1 MGLLTTLSISTET
14 LSTEVYSE
22 LIDKAIKGD
31 ITAAER
37 AVQIAPSNS
46 YRSKAVIILANLVQ
60 TNDPNR
66 AIRLYQSIINQ
77 TDENDTYI
85 MAQLNLLSLLIKQQ
99 PVTEQ
104 ILEIID
110 ELKHGI
116 STDSE
121 RIHFSYSLIQIELY
135 QEALNILNQVSE
147 SKFLSYS
154 LGLRARTNELQGNIE
169 SAKDIFYQAY
179 AIAES
184 QQDSEALFR
193 WAWGLARTY
202 SQMDNTESAIL
213 MYSDALSHIKFL
225 SLDFEEIEPIYQEF
239 LDILLK
245 PDASTEQL
253 QLAQSVIEQKQ
264 STEVSIFFDEIC
276 LESDLTFISS
286 DEPDSIM
293 IYPILLPNRLMIL
306 SVRDNTYQL
315 HQVSITEAEFQQ
327 FTDNFYENIQDI
339 DSKEF
344 SEKLYDWLIKPLN
357 LSGEVKTLIF
367 RLDNQF
373 RRLPLATMHDGE
385 SYAITRYEILISQG
399 LLSKPKT
406 IKNEI
411 LAGGITESHQAF
423 NELPKVEVEI
433 ETIQQL
439 APHSLSLLNQ
449 DFTLENL
456 RKRLEKNYYP
466 IVHLA
471 THGKFSSSFEETF
484 LLTWNGKLNIRELE
498 KLLTLNSKPIE
509 LLVLSACETAVGDEK
524 ATLGLAGLAARAGA
538 RFTLATLWA
547 VDDEA
552 TALFMNE
559 FYKYLFQHGLSPSES
574 LSKAQLNLINTPRFS
589 HPFFWA
595 GFVLIGQ

>member
-1 MGLLTTLSISTET
+1 M
-14 LSTEVYSE
+14 YSE
-22 LIDKAIKGD
+22 LINLAINGD
-31 ITAAER
+31 IGAAER
-37 AVQIAPSNS
+37 AVEIAPSIGD
-46 YRSKAVIILANLVQ
+46 RSKAIIILANLVQ
-60 TNDPNR
+60 DNDPDR

-77 TDENDTYI
+77 NENNTYI
-85 MAQLNLLSLLIKQQ
+85 IAQLNLLSLLAKKPQL
-99 PVTEQ
+99 TEQ
-104 ILEIID
+104 LLEIID
-110 ELKHGI
+110 ELKYGI

-121 RIHFSYSLIQIELY
+121 RIHFSHSLIQFELY
-135 QEALNILNQVSE
+135 QEALNILDQVSE
-147 SKFLSYS
+147 SSYS
-154 LGLRARTNELQGNIE
+154 LGLTARINELQTHLTQ
-169 SAKDIFYQAY
+169 AKDKYYQAY
-179 AIAES
+179 IIAES
-184 QQDSEALFR
+184 QQDFEAQFR

-213 MYSDALSHIKFL
+213 MYSDALSHIKYL
-225 SLDFEEIEPIYQEF
+225 SLDFEEIEPIYQEV
-239 LDILLK
+239 LDIILK

-253 QLAQSVIEQKQ
+253 QLAQSIIEQKQ
-264 STEVSIFFDEIC
+264 SNEVSIFFDEIC
-276 LESDLTFISS
+276 LESDLTSISS
-286 DEPDSIM
+286 DESNSM
-293 IYPILLPNRLMIL
+293 VIYPVLLTNRLMIL
-306 SVRDNTYQL
+306 SVRENTYQL

-327 FTDNFYENIQDI
+327 FTDNFYKNIQNV

-344 SEKLYDWLIKPLN
+344 SEKLYDWLIKPLK

-367 RLDNQF
+367 RLDNEF

-385 SYAITRYEILISQG
+385 SYAITRYEILISVG

-406 IKNEI
+406 IKKEI
-411 LAGGITESHQAF
+411 LAGGITESHQGF

-439 APHSLSLLNQ
+439 APNSLSLLNQ

-456 RKRLEKNYYP
+456 RERLEENYYP

-498 KLLTLNSKPIE
+498 KLLTINYKPIE

-538 RFTLATLWA
+538 RFTLATLWS

-552 TALFMNE
+552 TALFMSE
-559 FYKYLFQHGLSPSES
+559 FYKHLIQHRLSITEA
-574 LSKAQLNLINTPRFS
+574 LHQAQLSLITHPQFS
-589 HPFFWA
+589 HPFFWS
-595 GFVLIGQ
+595 GFILIIP